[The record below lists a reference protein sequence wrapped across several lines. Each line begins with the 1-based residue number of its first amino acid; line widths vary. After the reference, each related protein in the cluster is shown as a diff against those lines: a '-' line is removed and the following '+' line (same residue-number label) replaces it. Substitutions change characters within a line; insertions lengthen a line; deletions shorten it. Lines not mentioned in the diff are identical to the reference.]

1 MDERNL
7 EGRKMQQVQASV
19 EDGVLVL
26 CNVNEE
32 QVQTGVEAGE
42 ISTINVT
49 IEVDLQ
55 KTIEI
60 IMEQENVTFTSMP
73 QQENE
78 DEDVIGHVDID
89 ASDIELNLQSFYPP
103 IFSI

>member
-1 MDERNL
+1 LKKTRIGGEEQQTTTNLVDGMGGVMDERNL

-73 QQENE
+73 
-78 DEDVIGHVDID
+78 
-89 ASDIELNLQSFYPP
+89 
-103 IFSI
+103 